1 MNRTKSLAA
10 LLAALMLLP
19 PLSSCGEKKTE
30 INEAKSES
38 QSAADNAEGT
48 PAEEENID
56 PLAHLP
62 QNNYDGH
69 NFVMLIRNYP
79 DWLSDMVAEELNG
92 EGVNDAVYRRN
103 LETAERYNITIS
115 HKVSSNSNYEM
126 DAKSVILADED
137 AYDLIIPHGRA
148 AHAYANEGLV
158 MDWNDMK
165 YVDLTQSWWDADAVR
180 SFTIL
185 DSVFCMTGDI
195 SYQSIGACN
204 AMLFNKDYFDEY
216 NLEYPYETVKE
227 GNWTFDYFASM
238 VEGYSRDLDGDGMLG
253 DGDIYGYGTFH
264 WVGPIQAFYTSGS
277 RVVEKID
284 GEYSLNVYNERSIN
298 MFERYF
304 ALYDSENVWKVPT
317 SVVQN
322 GATSEMFR
330 KGGMLFADM
339 NITEVVA
346 LRDMDYSF
354 GILPWPKYDET
365 SEYLSNVDAGVNLF
379 VVPITASDLDRTSL
393 VIETLCIL
401 GRKYVIP
408 AYYDVALKTRDSRD
422 EKSSAM
428 LDIIREHRV
437 FDLGYYNEQM
447 GGILANQFAD
457 MAVSG
462 NRDFTSW
469 YQQKE
474 KVGSKQMSLI
484 LRNYEKRA
492 AASE

>member
-1 MNRTKSLAA
+1 MNRTKSLTAM
-10 LLAALMLLP
+10 LAALMVLASLA
-19 PLSSCGEKKTE
+19 SCGENADVSETNDE
-30 INEAKSES
+30 TKSAPDTAES
-38 QSAADNAEGT
+38 APQ
-48 PAEEENID
+48 EEVKVD

-62 QNNYDGH
+62 KKDCEGH
-69 NFVMLIRNYP
+69 SFTMLLRNYP
-79 DWLSDMVAEELNG
+79 DWLNDMVAEDLSG
-92 EGVNDAVYRRN
+92 EVVNDAVFRRN
-103 LETAERYNITIS
+103 SETAERYNITIS

-126 DAKSVILADED
+126 DAKPVILAGEE

-158 MDWNDMK
+158 VDWNDMK
-165 YVDLTQSWWDADAVR
+165 YVDLTQSWWDADAVH
-180 SFTIL
+180 SFTL
-185 DSVFCMTGDI
+185 PGGLFCMTGDI
-195 SYQSIGACN
+195 SYQSVGACN

-216 NLEYPYETVKE
+216 HLEHPYETVKE
-227 GNWTFDYFASM
+227 GKWTFDYFTSM
-238 VEGYSRDLDGDGMLG
+238 AEGYSRDLDGDGVLG

-277 RVVEKID
+277 RVIDQID
-284 GEYSLNVYNERSIN
+284 GEYTFNVYNERSIS
-298 MFERYF
+298 MFEKYF
-304 ALYDSENVWKVPT
+304 ALYDSENVWKVPLT
-317 SVVQN
+317 VVQN
-322 GATSEMFR
+322 GATSDMFR

-339 NITEVVA
+339 NVTEVVA

-354 GILPWPKYDET
+354 GILPWPKYDEA

-379 VVPITASDLDRTSL
+379 VVPITASDLERTSL

-401 GRKYVIP
+401 GREYVIP
-408 AYYDVALKTRDSRD
+408 SYYDVALKTRDSRD

-447 GGILANQFAD
+447 GGTLASHFAD
-457 MAVSG
+457 IASSG

-474 KVGSKQMSLI
+474 KVASKQMGKVLKS
-484 LRNYEKRA
+484 YEDRA
-492 AASE
+492 AAKE